1 MKCGGVNSIT
11 CTVPGESCIEGI
23 CRCGTSGS
31 CENRRSGYYCDPIRS
46 ECLCS
51 ASLKSC
57 SDTER
62 GTMCDQKDNSCKC
75 SATTSACSG
84 IHFCD
89 NGSCIGSLI
98 VLKLYVTMKYNWY
111 VIFFD
116 KISYI
121 NSTFVHLFI
130 SKRSLQPP
138 YCLQS
143 TEERIVSG
151 KQTCLRI
158 SLTTQ
163 FIH

>member
-62 GTMCDQKDNSCKC
+62 GTICDQKDNSCKC

-111 VIFFD
+111 VIFLI
-116 KISYI
+116 KSLILIQRLY
-121 NSTFVHLFI
+121 TFSFPNVHCNLPTAYNRLKSESLVV
-130 SKRSLQPP
+130 SKH
-138 YCLQS
+138 
-143 TEERIVSG
+143 V
-151 KQTCLRI
+151 
-158 SLTTQ
+158 
-163 FIH
+163 